1 MTKLI
6 LLRHAKAVRDD
17 PAGDHARGLIQRGRD
32 DARNAGL
39 WLREHALNPE
49 IALVSDARRTRETM
63 EELLPHFA
71 RPPHA
76 RVDPTL
82 YLADPRILLKALR
95 AIPQGVRT
103 ALLVAHNPGIAEL
116 AVTLAGAG
124 ERRDLADMAH
134 AFPTASFAILH
145 FEKDWRDIGE
155 LDGRLERFITARSLR
170 TV

>member
-17 PAGDHARGLIQRGRD
+17 PGGDHARGLTQRGRQ
-32 DARNAGL
+32 DARNVGL
-39 WLREHALNPE
+39 WLREHALNPD

-76 RVDPTL
+76 RVDAKL

-95 AIPQGVRT
+95 AIPHQARN
-103 ALLVAHNPGIAEL
+103 ALLVAHNPGIAAL
-116 AVTLAGAG
+116 ANALAGAG
-124 ERRDLADMAH
+124 EPHDLAQMAH
-134 AFPTASFAILH
+134 SFPTASFAILD
-145 FEKDWRDIGE
+145 FQKDWRDIGE
-155 LDGRLERFITARSLR
+155 LDGRLERFIKARDLR
-170 TV
+170 EV